1 MTYKKAELDLVLKEI
16 DLSEMILETDSPYLP
31 PTPHRGKRN
40 ESAYLLHIAEKLAN
54 VKQCTLKVIADTTTA
69 TAKELFKLS

>member
-1 MTYKKAELDLVLKEI
+1 LTYKKAELDLVLKEI

-40 ESAYLLHIAEKLAN
+40 ESAYLLHIAEKLAD